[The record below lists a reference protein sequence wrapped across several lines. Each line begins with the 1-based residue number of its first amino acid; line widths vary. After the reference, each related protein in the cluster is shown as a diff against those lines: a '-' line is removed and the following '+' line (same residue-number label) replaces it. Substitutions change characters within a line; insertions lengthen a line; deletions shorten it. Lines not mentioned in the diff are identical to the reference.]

1 MLPFPLICAG
11 DQVNLKYQKT
21 TFKSISTS
29 NSTIG
34 EIRWKESCEK
44 QLAQIE
50 RDIARLSVKAPIY
63 VVDDAD
69 AAAFAA
75 SGAGAGGATS
85 SSAGGAM
92 GGAGGASGGLAGAA
106 MGAAAAAT
114 RGASGRR

>member
-1 MLPFPLICAG
+1 MGCAG

-34 EIRWKESCEK
+34 EIRWKENCEK
-44 QLAQIE
+44 QLSQIE

-75 SGAGAGGATS
+75 SGAGAGAGGATA

-92 GGAGGASGGLAGAA
+92 GGAGGGSGGGLAGSV
-106 MGAAAAAT
+106 MGAAAATT
-114 RGASGRR
+114 RGATGRR

>member
-1 MLPFPLICAG
+1 MLPSAGAG

-34 EIRWKESCEK
+34 EIRWKENCEK
-44 QLAQIE
+44 QLTQIE

-75 SGAGAGGATS
+75 TGAGGATAG
-85 SSAGGAM
+85 SAGGAM
-92 GGAGGASGGLAGAA
+92 GGAGGGGGGMAGSV